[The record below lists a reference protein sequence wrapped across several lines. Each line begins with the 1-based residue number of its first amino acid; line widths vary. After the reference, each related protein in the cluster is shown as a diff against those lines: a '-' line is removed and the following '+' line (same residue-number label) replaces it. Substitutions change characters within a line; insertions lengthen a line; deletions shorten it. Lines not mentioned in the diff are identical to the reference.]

1 MQCQE
6 ETGLH
11 KCLPINRQRTIE
23 QNLSSIQFFDC
34 SFGMMTI
41 SQLTLVMYV
50 SFSWVEPLFCL
61 GSKRSLDFDDLYACP
76 SEAESRHLFNK
87 FNKYLTYITSDDNH
101 VLYIIGIGQENCN
114 ERK

>member
-1 MQCQE
+1 
-6 ETGLH
+6 
-11 KCLPINRQRTIE
+11 
-23 QNLSSIQFFDC
+23 
-34 SFGMMTI
+34 MMTI

-87 FNKYLTYITSDDNH
+87 FNKYLTYIISGDNH